1 MLSLEV
7 TRGADNTTVRRP
19 DDSQQTLVCRVLNR
33 LCALPLRHVVE
44 TMRPLPIQP
53 MAGVPRPVAG
63 VAMIRGA
70 AVAVVDLAWV
80 LAGVESRP
88 TRFVVVNADGRRVAL
103 TVDAVVG
110 VRTIPAGS
118 VKDLPPLVRD
128 ASVEAVATIGTLD
141 AELLVVLG
149 GGRLLP
155 ESVWNAID
163 IDRPSP

>member
-1 MLSLEV
+1 MLSPEV
-7 TRGADNTTVRRP
+7 TRGAENPTVRRP
-19 DDSQQTLVCRVLNR
+19 DVSQQALVCRVLNR

-44 TMRPLPIQP
+44 TMRPLPIEP

-80 LAGVESRP
+80 LAGMESHS

-110 VRTIPAGS
+110 VRTIPVGS
-118 VKDLPPLVRD
+118 LQDLPPLVRD
-128 ASVEAVATIGTLD
+128 ASVEAIATIGTLD